1 MKIAGIIL
9 AALMLF
15 GAAFVGVTG
24 SNKSMDLGKDI
35 AALSGSLSEAELAE
49 SGLPSAGRLKVGG
62 IVGILAALGSVA
74 LLVVTFVRK
83 EKIPVVAIAALGLS
97 AVAIVL
103 YPGMETGPMDG
114 MAPRPQAMLAAALTF
129 IGAGGAFMA
138 KKGAD
143 RA

>member
-24 SNKSMDLGKDI
+24 SNKSMDLGKDV
-35 AALSGSLSEAELAE
+35 ASLSGSLSDAELDAA
-49 SGLPSAGRLKVGG
+49 GLPSAGRLKFGG

-83 EKIPVVAIAALGLS
+83 ERIPVVAIAAIGLS
-97 AVAIVL
+97 ALAIVL
-103 YPGMETGPMDG
+103 YPSFDVGEAAG
-114 MAPRPQAMLAAALTF
+114 MAPRPQAILTAVLTF
-129 IGAGGAFMA
+129 IGAGGAMMV
-138 KKGAD
+138 KKASE
-143 RA
+143 RS